1 MLAVLAEHVVT
12 IGELVEDLIA
22 DEEEIVA
29 EAFACDP
36 GADFGEDR
44 LDLGEGGQQT
54 AFGGGACLEAGGKF
68 VEGSRGLA
76 AIFFG
81 GAENRT
87 ILAHALGR

>member
-12 IGELVEDLIA
+12 IGELVEGLIA
-22 DEEEIVA
+22 DEEELVA
-29 EAFACDP
+29 EAFAGDP
-36 GADFGEDR
+36 GGDFAEDR
-44 LDLGEGGQQT
+44 LNLGEGGQQA
-54 AFGGGACLEAGGKF
+54 AFSGGARLEAGGKF